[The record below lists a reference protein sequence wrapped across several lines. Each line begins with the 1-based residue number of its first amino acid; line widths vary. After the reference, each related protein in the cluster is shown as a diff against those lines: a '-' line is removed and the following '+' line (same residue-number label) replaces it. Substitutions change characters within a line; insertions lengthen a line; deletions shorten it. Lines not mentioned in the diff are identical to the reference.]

1 MRGKTFDRELRG
13 KLDDF
18 YKAMSWGA
26 LPENNNAA
34 KFFSF
39 GK

>member
-1 MRGKTFDRELRG
+1 
-13 KLDDF
+13 
-18 YKAMSWGA
+18 MSWGA

-39 GK
+39 GKWFFFYMYIYIKLKGIQNGKY